1 MAAATLR
8 RGLLAAA
15 ATVGRVLDRLAA
27 RQDRRLLGRRPR
39 LGYRA
44 SAIVSRC

>member
-1 MAAATLR
+1 
-8 RGLLAAA
+8 
-15 ATVGRVLDRLAA
+15 LAA